1 MISWL
6 NNIIKP
12 TLEEQLFT
20 LECKN
25 EMLISDIRKGR
36 MRFSNNERV
45 IEFSNLLTEKL
56 VNTYKHKGYLNTYE
70 TEVLEKALKDG
81 VYSMSYLLLSQLN
94 DEQDLNLISKQLE
107 SKGFQL
113 IDTVGYINIK
123 RIIPCIQFIQ
133 E

>member
-36 MRFSNNERV
+36 MQFSNNERV

-56 VNTYKHKGYLNTYE
+56 INTYTHKGYLNTYE

-94 DEQDLNLISKQLE
+94 DEQDFNLISKQLE
-107 SKGFQL
+107 SQGFQF

-133 E
+133 K

>member
-20 LECKN
+20 LESKN
-25 EMLISDIRKGR
+25 KMLISDISKGR
-36 MRFSNNERV
+36 MQFSNNERV

-81 VYSMSYLLLSQLN
+81 VYSMSFLLLSQLN

-107 SKGFQL
+107 SQGFQF

-133 E
+133 K

>member
-6 NNIIKP
+6 NKIFKP

-36 MRFSNNERV
+36 MKFTNNKRV
-45 IEFSNLLTEKL
+45 IEFSKLLTEKL
-56 VNTYKHKGYLNTYE
+56 VNTYKHKGYLNTFE

-81 VYSMSYLLLSQLN
+81 VYSMSYLLLSKLN
-94 DEQDLNLISKQLE
+94 DEQDFNLISKQLE

-133 E
+133 K

>member
-36 MRFSNNERV
+36 MQFSNNERV

-107 SKGFQL
+107 SQGFQF

-133 E
+133 K

>member
-36 MRFSNNERV
+36 MQFSNNERV

-94 DEQDLNLISKQLE
+94 DEQDFNLISKQLE
-107 SKGFQL
+107 SQGFQF

-133 E
+133 K

>member
-113 IDTVGYINIK
+113 LDTVGYINIK

>member
-1 MISWL
+1 
-6 NNIIKP
+6 
-12 TLEEQLFT
+12 
-20 LECKN
+20 
-25 EMLISDIRKGR
+25 MLISDIRKGR
-36 MRFSNNERV
+36 MQFSNNERV

-94 DEQDLNLISKQLE
+94 DEQDFNLISKQLE
-107 SKGFQL
+107 SQGFQF

-133 E
+133 K

>member
-20 LECKN
+20 LESKN
-25 EMLISDIRKGR
+25 EMLISDISKGR
-36 MRFSNNERV
+36 MQFSNNERV

-81 VYSMSYLLLSQLN
+81 VYSMSFLLLSQLN
-94 DEQDLNLISKQLE
+94 VEQDLNLISKQLE
-107 SKGFQL
+107 SQGFQF

-133 E
+133 K

>member
-20 LECKN
+20 LESKN
-25 EMLISDIRKGR
+25 EMLISDISKGR
-36 MRFSNNERV
+36 MQFSNNERV

-70 TEVLEKALKDG
+70 TEVLKKVLKDG
-81 VYSMSYLLLSQLN
+81 VYSMSFLLLSQLN

-107 SKGFQL
+107 SQGFQF

-133 E
+133 K

>member
-25 EMLISDIRKGR
+25 EMLISDIRKGK
-36 MRFSNNERV
+36 MQFSNNERV

-56 VNTYKHKGYLNTYE
+56 VNTYKNKGYLNTYE

-94 DEQDLNLISKQLE
+94 DEQDFNLISKQLE
-107 SKGFQL
+107 SQGFQF

-133 E
+133 K

>member
-25 EMLISDIRKGR
+25 EMLISDIRKGK
-36 MRFSNNERV
+36 MQFSNNERV

-94 DEQDLNLISKQLE
+94 DEKDFNLISKQLE
-107 SKGFQL
+107 SQGFQF

-133 E
+133 K

>member
-6 NNIIKP
+6 NKIFKP

-36 MRFSNNERV
+36 MKFTNNKRV
-45 IEFSNLLTEKL
+45 IEFSKLLTEKL
-56 VNTYKHKGYLNTYE
+56 VNTYKHKGYLNTFE

-94 DEQDLNLISKQLE
+94 DEQDFNLISKQLE

>member
-25 EMLISDIRKGR
+25 EILISDIRKGR

-94 DEQDLNLISKQLE
+94 DEQDFNLISKQLD
-107 SKGFQL
+107 SQGFQF

-133 E
+133 K

>member
-6 NNIIKP
+6 NKIIKP

-36 MRFSNNERV
+36 LKFSNNKRV
-45 IEFSNLLTEKL
+45 IEFSKLLTEKL
-56 VNTYKHKGYLNTYE
+56 VNTYKHKGYLNTFE

-94 DEQDLNLISKQLE
+94 DEQDFNLISKQLD
-107 SKGFQL
+107 SQGFQL

>member
-36 MRFSNNERV
+36 MQFSNNERV

-94 DEQDLNLISKQLE
+94 DEQDFNLISKQLE
-107 SKGFQL
+107 SQGFQF
-113 IDTVGYINIK
+113 IDKVGYINIK

-133 E
+133 K

>member
-36 MRFSNNERV
+36 MQFSNNERV

-94 DEQDLNLISKQLE
+94 DEQDFNLISKQLE
-107 SKGFQL
+107 SQGFQF
-113 IDTVGYINIK
+113 IDTVGYVNIK

-133 E
+133 K

>member
-20 LECKN
+20 LESKN
-25 EMLISDIRKGR
+25 EMLISDISKGR
-36 MRFSNNERV
+36 MQFSNNERV

-70 TEVLEKALKDG
+70 TEVLKKALKDG
-81 VYSMSYLLLSQLN
+81 VYSMSFLLLSQLN

-107 SKGFQL
+107 SQGFQF

-133 E
+133 K

>member
-36 MRFSNNERV
+36 MQFSNNERV

-107 SKGFQL
+107 SIGFQL

>member
-1 MISWL
+1 MNSWL

-36 MRFSNNERV
+36 MQFSNNERV

-70 TEVLEKALKDG
+70 TEVLEKAIKDG

-94 DEQDLNLISKQLE
+94 DEQDFNLISKQLE
-107 SKGFQL
+107 SQGFQF

-133 E
+133 K

>member
-25 EMLISDIRKGR
+25 EMLISDILKGR
-36 MRFSNNERV
+36 MQFSNNERV

-94 DEQDLNLISKQLE
+94 DEQDFNLISKQLE
-107 SKGFQL
+107 SQGFQF

-133 E
+133 K

>member
-25 EMLISDIRKGR
+25 EMLISNIRKGR
-36 MRFSNNERV
+36 MQFSNNERV

-94 DEQDLNLISKQLE
+94 DEQDFNLISKQLK
-107 SKGFQL
+107 SQGFQF
-113 IDTVGYINIK
+113 IDTVGYINNK

-133 E
+133 K